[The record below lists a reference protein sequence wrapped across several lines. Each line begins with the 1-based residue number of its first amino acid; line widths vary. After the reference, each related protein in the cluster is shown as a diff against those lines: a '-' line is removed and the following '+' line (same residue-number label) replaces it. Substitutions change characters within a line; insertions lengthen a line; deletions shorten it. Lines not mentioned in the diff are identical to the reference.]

1 MFKIDRIKRHEK
13 SNEWI
18 TDNNTVSKR
27 EQEIEEI
34 VQYIDVNVIYWLQ
47 CNVLTSVQYID
58 VNAMRHYT
66 SYEND
71 ISKKL
76 SVFNNPTLINWPK
89 FM

>member
-66 SYEND
+66 SYGND